1 MRTLLPGDPSI
12 PERRQIRLGLSPDQ
26 DRRRPLWLEGDASVL
41 RLPAIGIVG
50 TRQPSAHGLAAARTV
65 AATCV
70 AEGWVVVSGVARG
83 IDEAAHEA
91 ALRAGGRTI
100 GVLPSPAPEGLRQ
113 GARGLGR
120 RMTAAGAL
128 ISDRPQG
135 TPPAA
140 WSFVSRNSLLAALC
154 DGMIVVEAPE
164 GSGAL
169 ITAEAAMEFAIPLA
183 FVTAPFSAKSAAG
196 GLSWLAR
203 AVEPTLL
210 PPEVP
215 PPHLLIDEQGLRAW
229 LRVCA
234 SSLREDV
241 TVRAPD
247 ARTIALPP
255 SQDGIR
261 GLILRALDR
270 AGAAGLTEGDLLGV
284 SEGVEEALPTALT
297 LFALQGLAEQRGG
310 RWRVSEGAVLRSRA

>member
-1 MRTLLPGDPSI
+1 MRTLLPGDAAI
-12 PERRQIRLGLSPDQ
+12 PVRRQVRLGLNPDR
-26 DRRRPLWLEGDASVL
+26 DRRRPLWLEGDLSVL

-50 TRQPSAHGLAAARTV
+50 TRQPSAHGLAVARAV
-65 AATCV
+65 AAACV
-70 AEGWVVVSGVARG
+70 TEGWVVVSGVARG

-120 RMTAAGAL
+120 RMTTTGAL
-128 ISDRPQG
+128 LSDRPPG

-154 DGMIVVEAPE
+154 DGLIVIEAPE

-169 ITAEAAMEFAIPLA
+169 ITAEAATELGIPLA
-183 FVTAPFSAKSAAG
+183 FVTAPFGAKSAAG

-210 PPEVP
+210 PPDVP
-215 PPHLLIDEQGLRAW
+215 PPQLLIDEQGLRAW

-234 SSLREDV
+234 ASLREDA

-247 ARTIALPP
+247 AGPIATPP
-255 SQDGIR
+255 PPDGLR
-261 GLILRALDR
+261 GLILQALGR

-284 SEGVEEALPTALT
+284 SEGVEAALPTALT
-297 LFALQGLAEQRGG
+297 LLALQGLAEQRGG